1 MKRIL
6 IFTLVIVISF
16 HISAAETVLGSSVLP
31 ISLNLS
37 EGGVSYIEVGFSYNQ
52 ISHFSDKVDFAV
64 KEKHNITVKEDG
76 SSSESD
82 DDIYVYWK
90 ILSANSVSADLM
102 VPSALKNDEEQID
115 WMIALQTGESIGYG
129 EYSDLLRVLS
139 PTSKFV
145 TVGSHKLDINTIEL
159 KERDVVPGEYTGEL
173 KLNISID

>member
-90 ILSANSVSADLM
+90 ILSANSVSAET
-102 VPSALKNDEEQID
+102 SA
-115 WMIALQTGESIGYG
+115 
-129 EYSDLLRVLS
+129 
-139 PTSKFV
+139 
-145 TVGSHKLDINTIEL
+145 TIHEMDSCL
-159 KERDVVPGEYTGEL
+159 TGEL
-173 KLNISID
+173 DLDSYITKMNSNLDILENIV

>member
-102 VPSALKNDEEQID
+102 VPSALKNDEEQ
-115 WMIALQTGESIGYG
+115 SIPGSRKHGSRSDSKSGDETFGYKDRCFD
-129 EYSDLLRVLS
+129 SS
-139 PTSKFV
+139 
-145 TVGSHKLDINTIEL
+145 
-159 KERDVVPGEYTGEL
+159 
-173 KLNISID
+173 